1 MKSDMAVYLG
11 LSHFVDETAEQTSML
26 PAFQL
31 ATPEQ
36 GQGWLTRLLRKQHL
50 ADRRN
55 YQLRLLKVDMV
66 TAMLGHDQLAF
77 ARH

>member
-36 GQGWLTRLLRKQHL
+36 GQGWLT
-50 ADRRN
+50 A
-55 YQLRLLKVDMV
+55 Y
-66 TAMLGHDQLAF
+66 F
-77 ARH
+77 ANSTSRIEATTSSGS